1 MAAIERKKL
10 YGTMWLI
17 RLFEEKAEELVKSG
31 EIYGTTHLY
40 IGEGGHCRGGN
51 RGSGGG

>member
-31 EIYGTTHLY
+31 EIYGTTHL
-40 IGEGGHCRGGN
+40 
-51 RGSGGG
+51 